1 MSFFEQIDLGRLP
14 LQGPLA
20 CFKIGL
26 ESYRKGSARS
36 CFYIVAAQRL
46 VLVLVWGESKSCA
59 CVWVLQGGAGERRW
73 SADHTADQ
81 SSSSCPVLPSC
92 LVVSGALLMAGSL
105 PAIGQDARRG
115 RNLIGPTAQSLLT
128 AGCPAF
134 RAAHTLQ
141 YTWNRVQLQ
150 MFAFKLKIKKMQCA
164 SFWDCIK
171 LKCMANFC

>member
-1 MSFFEQIDLGRLP
+1 MTALLKHKECHFFEQIDLGRLP

-26 ESYRKGSARS
+26 ESYRKLD
-36 CFYIVAAQRL
+36 L
-46 VLVLVWGESKSCA
+46 VSILWRHRDWFWSWCGERVLSCA

-73 SADHTADQ
+73 SADHSADQ

-141 YTWNRVQLQ
+141 IHLESRPT
-150 MFAFKLKIKKMQCA
+150 
-164 SFWDCIK
+164 
-171 LKCMANFC
+171 ANFCF

>member
-1 MSFFEQIDLGRLP
+1 MTEKYSTAMCHSRVHL
-14 LQGPLA
+14 
-20 CFKIGL
+20 
-26 ESYRKGSARS
+26 
-36 CFYIVAAQRL
+36 L
-46 VLVLVWGESKSCA
+46 VLKLGSKVIERGALDLVSILWRHRDWFWSWCGERVSRVRVCGFCK
-59 CVWVLQGGAGERRW
+59 GGAGERRW
-73 SADHTADQ
+73 SADHSADQ

-141 YTWNRVQLQ
+141 IHLESRPT
-150 MFAFKLKIKKMQCA
+150 
-164 SFWDCIK
+164 
-171 LKCMANFC
+171 ANFCF

>member
-1 MSFFEQIDLGRLP
+1 MRVCGF
-14 LQGPLA
+14 
-20 CFKIGL
+20 CK
-26 ESYRKGSARS
+26 
-36 CFYIVAAQRL
+36 
-46 VLVLVWGESKSCA
+46 
-59 CVWVLQGGAGERRW
+59 GGAGERRW
-73 SADHTADQ
+73 SADHSADQ

-150 MFAFKLKIKKMQCA
+150 IFAFKLKIKNIA
-164 SFWDCIK
+164 TGETS
-171 LKCMANFC
+171 

>member
-1 MSFFEQIDLGRLP
+1 MSLFEQTALGRLP

-46 VLVLVWGESKSCA
+46 VLVLVWGESKSCVGSA
-59 CVWVLQGGAGERRW
+59 RGGAGERRW

-150 MFAFKLKIKKMQCA
+150 IFAFKLKI
-164 SFWDCIK
+164 
-171 LKCMANFC
+171 